1 MADGLIHFLSE
12 DPHSPLD
19 ASGIVGDWVHDA
31 PSSRIALSRGS
42 AARLG
47 LEEEASAHGVPLAV
61 FLDRLRP
68 QDRPLVEAALAAAG
82 GIVEMRFETGPSDG
96 GGGRSLVM
104 RGRIETDGAGG
115 PASGSGVVIDV
126 TEERDAERLH
136 EQRRI
141 NRLADHAIAMRGMV
155 EGMQRP
161 RLGDLIDEMLTEIAF
176 EIARLL
182 RAEHE
187 QSQA

>member
-1 MADGLIHFLSE
+1 
-12 DPHSPLD
+12 
-19 ASGIVGDWVHDA
+19 
-31 PSSRIALSRGS
+31 
-42 AARLG
+42 
-47 LEEEASAHGVPLAV
+47 
-61 FLDRLRP
+61 
-68 QDRPLVEAALAAAG
+68 
-82 GIVEMRFETGPSDG
+82 
-96 GGGRSLVM
+96 M

-115 PASGSGVVIDV
+115 PTSGSGVVIDV